1 MTTTIRISG
10 TDIERLPRSLQIY
23 NAIEQRST
31 ASFTLVDRTGT
42 ASYVKGQ
49 SVTIFEGWPI
59 PPFIHPLF
67 AGFIEAVDRRKV
79 SPKSDIIYWTID
91 CIDNHYLADKRI
103 AVEVYTNKTAGFI
116 VDDLIT
122 NYLAAEGVSAG
133 TIQAGPTFEETIIN
147 YQHLSNVFDVLA
159 EKANFIW
166 YIDRAKQLFFMQRTT
181 TSSPFDIDAS
191 DINREGTSMASGLRE
206 ANPSYRNTQYLRGG
220 KALTSLQTETFT
232 TQDATVEA
240 FVLGYPVA
248 QEPDSITEDAAPM
261 SIGIKGID
269 VGVDYFWSKGEATIV
284 AAVPP
289 GNGVVVEVKY
299 YGEYSL
305 FVLTEDVAAIAALQ
319 AIEGGTG
326 IVENMG
332 DSPATITRDD
342 LAAAALAKLN
352 KFGIN
357 GKMFSFPISDWGLEP
372 GQMVT
377 VDYPEYALNDA
388 ELLIEAIDISEFAP
402 NELRYMIRAIE
413 GPELGDWT
421 GFFKR
426 LSEQEGNIL
435 NRLTIG
441 EDRILHILKSQAEP
455 LALAEA
461 TDEHIDAFPP
471 DVSRWIALYP
481 AQGASHHVRHEALAL
496 AEAPVSSTHVK
507 NNYLWDAADAF
518 WDFASWG

>member
-1 MTTTIRISG
+1 MATTIRISG
-10 TDIERLPRSLQIY
+10 TDIERLKGSLNIY

-31 ASFTLVDRTGT
+31 ASFTVVDRTGV
-42 ASYVKGQ
+42 ASYIKGQ
-49 SVTIFEGWPI
+49 SVTIFTGWPI

-67 AGFIEAVDRRKV
+67 AGFIEVVDRRRV
-79 SPKSDIIYWTID
+79 SPKSDTIYWTLD

-103 AVEVYTNKTAGFI
+103 AVKVYTDKTAGFI

-122 NYLAAEGVSAG
+122 EYLAAEGVSAG

-147 YQHLSNVFDVLA
+147 YQSLSNVFDVLA

-166 YIDRAKQLFFMQRTT
+166 YIDRGKQLFFMERTT
-181 TSSPFDIDAS
+181 DDAPFDIDSS
-191 DINREGTSMASGLRE
+191 DINREGTSMASELRE

-232 TQDATVEA
+232 TQDATVTA

-248 QEPDSITEDAAPM
+248 QEPDSITEDAAGKT
-261 SIGIKGID
+261 IGIKGVD

-305 FVLTEDVAAIAALQ
+305 FVLTEDVVAIAALQ

-352 KFGIN
+352 RFGIN
-357 GKMFSFPISDWGLEP
+357 GKMFTFPIDVWGLEP

-377 VDYPEYALNDA
+377 VDYAEYDLNSA
-388 ELLIEAIDISEFAP
+388 ELLIESIEVTEFAP
-402 NELRYMIRAIE
+402 NQLRYMIRAIE

-441 EDRILHILKSQAEP
+441 EDRILHILKSQAEA
-455 LALAEA
+455 LALVEA
-461 TDEHIDAFPP
+461 TDFHTDAYPP
-471 DVSRWIALYP
+471 DTSRWIALYP

-496 AEAPVSSTHVK
+496 AEVV
-507 NNYLWDAADAF
+507 ADTETLTE
-518 WDFASWG
+518 DYYWG